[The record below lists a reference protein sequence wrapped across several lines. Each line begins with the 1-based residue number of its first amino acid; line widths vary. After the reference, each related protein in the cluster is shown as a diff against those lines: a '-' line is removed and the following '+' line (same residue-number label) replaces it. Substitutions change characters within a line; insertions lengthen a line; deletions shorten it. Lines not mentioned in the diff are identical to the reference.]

1 MSEANGEPRRAG
13 WPKRIAIGI
22 AATAFGYVFL
32 STMLSTATTPVSQF
46 EGTGSSSFATD
57 RGGLAAYAELLR
69 RYGVDVEQQRG
80 PIDIAI
86 PFDATLFVIDPPS
99 LDFADR
105 STLREHVLGGGRLVV
120 GGPEPDY
127 LGDLRAAPPT
137 WTRAT
142 HDRWDPRPLLDTEQP
157 VVTANEGEW
166 SDPGPAEVIV
176 GTNSSA
182 LLLIERVGDGDIVY
196 LADSGPLT
204 NDLID
209 TSANAAFALALVDDR
224 TTAVFAEGVHGYDT
238 ASGWRAI
245 PSRWKTALGGLLV
258 AGLLYAW
265 SRGARFGPVEHPSRE
280 FDPPRAEYVEAL
292 GATLVRADARRSRS
306 PRIRSRRPT
315 PADHDFNHGHSHDS
329 DHDSTDDS
337 EFIATDERS

>member
-1 MSEANGEPRRAG
+1 MSDANGGRRRADLSRRAG

-32 STMLSTATTPVSQF
+32 ATLLSTATAPVSQS
-46 EGTGSSSFATD
+46 EGLGSSSFATD
-57 RGGLAAYAELLR
+57 QGGLAAYAELLR

-86 PFDATLFVIDPPS
+86 PSDATLFVVDPPS
-99 LDFADR
+99 LDGTDR
-105 STLREHVLGGGRLVV
+105 ASLREHVLGGGRLVV
-120 GGPEPDY
+120 GGPEPTSLGE
-127 LGDLRAAPPT
+127 LGDSPPT
-137 WTRAT
+137 WARAT

-166 SDPGPAEVIV
+166 SDPGSTEVIV
-176 GTNSSA
+176 GTNASA
-182 LLLIERVGDGDIVY
+182 LVLVERVGDGEVVY

-209 TSANAAFALALVDDR
+209 TSANAAFALALVGDR
-224 TTAVFAEGVHGYDT
+224 TTAVFAEGIHGYDA

-245 PSRWKTALGGLLV
+245 PSRWKTALGGLLL

-265 SRGARFGPVEHPSRE
+265 SRGTRFGPVEQPSRE

-292 GATLVRADARRSRS
+292 GSTLVRADARRSRP
-306 PRIRSRRPT
+306 PRIPFRRTT
-315 PADHDFNHGHSHDS
+315 PIDPDRDSDLARDHDADS
-329 DHDSTDDS
+329 VS
-337 EFIATDERS
+337 TDERS